1 MSFETVSTPVS
12 DSEIVLPKATRPGSF
27 AALMGLYESNYVRL
41 GWLLGELSDMGGY
54 YRSTVANDLTL
65 HVSVLDVQ
73 RYTTTFKMTYWF
85 DVDGQWVADPDL
97 DVRVYH
103 DARLAEV
110 MSWRSGGRNKIL
122 RAFDA
127 DQGSELD
134 RRWTRNTMLNKWL
147 EYCIDLGH
155 RFEPV
160 DGCSTGS

>member
-1 MSFETVSTPVS
+1 MSVDTVFTPVS
-12 DSEIVLPKATRPGSF
+12 DSEIVLPKASRPGSF
-27 AALMGLYESNYVRL
+27 TALMGLYESNYVRL
-41 GWLLGELSDMGGY
+41 GWLLGELDSLGGLY
-54 YRSTVANDLTL
+54 QSTVSDDLTL
-65 HVSVLDVQ
+65 HVSVVDVQ

-85 DVDGQWVADPDL
+85 DVDGEQVADPDL

-110 MSWRSGGRNKIL
+110 MNCRNSSRNEVL
-122 RAFDA
+122 RAFDTE
-127 DQGSELD
+127 QGTELN

-160 DGCSTGS
+160 ETFSAGT